1 MDIAG
6 SSTRIFNSHLNCGEY
21 VVSDYEQSDYDSAD
35 ESESASDTEY
45 IEKILIPEC

>member
-21 VVSDYEQSDYDSAD
+21 VVSDYDCAD

-45 IEKILIPEC
+45 IERILIPEC